1 MRCDWNADAR
11 VVRVL
16 DDVLRD
22 GRDANLV
29 RPVNAPDSRDAM
41 ELE

>member
-1 MRCDWNADAR
+1 MRCDLNVDTR
-11 VVRVL
+11 VVCAL

-29 RPVNAPDSRDAM
+29 RPVNAPDSRDVM